1 MGVVH
6 ITILGQY
13 REVNAFVPSYYQHRS
28 TVASRF
34 GLERRNAPS
43 ILSYADTPDD
53 LLSEI
58 KASEIEEE
66 LESYGISTQTMFDRN
81 EFEKALKYARL
92 NDLRERK
99 SKSFNEKGKKRTS
112 SEKKTWAIWG
122 KTKSRK
128 RKNNAAREK
137 WSSRWNEVAST
148 AKDVLESLTKKS
160 SDYSS
165 TKENSVSSKNKNSR
179 QQRYRM
185 ATEEGKAMNLSDL
198 KKELTD
204 RGISTTTFF
213 EKSDMIDAYANAVAE
228 NVKNVGK
235 KSRQHRKKK
244 L

>member
-28 TVASRF
+28 TAASRF

-53 LLSEI
+53 LLSEM
-58 KASEIEEE
+58 KASEIKEE

-112 SEKKTWAIWG
+112 SEKKTTSIWG

-128 RKNNAAREK
+128 RKNNAAREE

-213 EKSDMIDAYANAVAE
+213 QKSDMIDAYANAVAE